1 MSYWKWK
8 KENIFDSFEK
18 EKFLGWSNHT
28 QTKKKKALEDTASSS
43 GILSSV
49 QLKQLSIF
57 FITKQALH
65 RSTKRAGKELTLISQ
80 GKTGALKEAITR
92 RWSFEFEIISLHSSS
107 GQSFDSQLRDRNSGR
122 WSVKTGKKMKNTNEI
137 IWNFQ

>member
-1 MSYWKWK
+1 MKVEEREHFWLFRERKILRLVKPYADQ
-8 KENIFDSFEK
+8 E
-18 EKFLGWSNHT
+18 
-28 QTKKKKALEDTASSS
+28 KKALEDTTSSS

-65 RSTKRAGKELTLISQ
+65 RSIKRAGKELTLISQ
-80 GKTGALKEAITR
+80 GKTGPLKEAITR